1 MMSAPFLPKSR
12 VPLRV
17 GHRNDGDA
25 SLSLNK
31 KHSIGKTPGEGTL
44 NNAFVDNR
52 IKMRISFD

>member
-1 MMSAPFLPKSR
+1 MMSAPFLPNSK

-31 KHSIGKTPGEGTL
+31 KHPIGEALGKGTP

-52 IKMRISFD
+52 IKMRIPFV